1 MSLTAVVWFAIF
13 VALFVLAVYRP
24 IYGLILYFFTFFLF
38 PDFWWWGKG
47 TPLQGYRWNL
57 YAGIV
62 VMLGILRHGRS
73 GLQESDLG
81 RRVQWCAIGIL
92 LNATFVHFVLAP
104 DRLISEEPYYL
115 LQKFVLLHFLIRGAV
130 RSRADFVLLLLALL
144 LGAGYTGY
152 EVTFNDRGKMDG
164 SRLEGIG
171 AAGVRN
177 SNELSALYVVLM
189 PLYGGLFFIGSRL
202 YKGVVAVVTPMIL
215 NVLLMCN
222 SRGAFLGAIV
232 SAGAFLATA
241 TGPIRKKAFGGLLLG
256 GIAVFLLLGD
266 PDILMRFSTTFVSAE
281 ERDNSASGRLM
292 FWTAAANML
301 VDHPLGAGGDGFSKA
316 YARNYLPAVGYV
328 ERENRAVHNGII
340 NEACEWGLQG
350 WILRMLYIGAA
361 VLAARRAMKWQLKQG
376 DMNSAIMGGCLLAS
390 MAGFLMTCM
399 FGDYLDNEWGY
410 WIVALMTVYARLY
423 GKEAAAET
431 ADATPVERT
440 ASEAPVRAGM
450 PGRAAASGIGLPAG
464 VRRNPLTS

>member
-1 MSLTAVVWFAIF
+1 
-13 VALFVLAVYRP
+13 
-24 IYGLILYFFTFFLF
+24 
-38 PDFWWWGKG
+38 
-47 TPLQGYRWNL
+47 
-57 YAGIV
+57 
-62 VMLGILRHGRS
+62 
-73 GLQESDLG
+73 
-81 RRVQWCAIGIL
+81 
-92 LNATFVHFVLAP
+92 
-104 DRLISEEPYYL
+104 
-115 LQKFVLLHFLIRGAV
+115 
-130 RSRADFVLLLLALL
+130 
-144 LGAGYTGY
+144 
-152 EVTFNDRGKMDG
+152 
-164 SRLEGIG
+164 
-171 AAGVRN
+171 
-177 SNELSALYVVLM
+177 
-189 PLYGGLFFIGSRL
+189 
-202 YKGVVAVVTPMIL
+202 
-215 NVLLMCN
+215 
-222 SRGAFLGAIV
+222 
-232 SAGAFLATA
+232 
-241 TGPIRKKAFGGLLLG
+241 
-256 GIAVFLLLGD
+256 
-266 PDILMRFSTTFVSAE
+266 
-281 ERDNSASGRLM
+281 M